1 MELRRCGGAEGW
13 YAVTR
18 PASNA
23 CRAGS
28 YYTEV
33 ARPRIRV
40 CAAFTFG
47 KSSVEHNFQLHHT
60 PPPPRRP
67 LFVGCSSDPYSR
79 PHFHCGALHPA
90 RLPSTRRPTTS
101 QECASASI
109 VLMVTT
115 LIRAKTA
122 SLLEG
127 RDPHTENYPEN
138 SHNSASLC
146 GDGKRPPL
154 PMLRKLP
161 KARPKALTSSV
172 AYNTVAFSRI

>member
-1 MELRRCGGAEGW
+1 MRRGGGVVSR
-13 YAVTR
+13 YATGVER
-18 PASNA
+18 VQSRVVLHGGGPATHS
-23 CRAGS
+23 C
-28 YYTEV
+28 
-33 ARPRIRV
+33 V

-109 VLMVTT
+109 VLVVTT

-127 RDPHTENYPEN
+127 RDPHTE
-138 SHNSASLC
+138 
-146 GDGKRPPL
+146 
-154 PMLRKLP
+154 
-161 KARPKALTSSV
+161 
-172 AYNTVAFSRI
+172 I